1 MWLMLGHSA
10 TGVAVSCSCLV
21 LVSAHLLY
29 FKSFLSH
36 DRSVSCAVEICS
48 LLITDNIGIKV
59 NV

>member
-10 TGVAVSCSCLV
+10 TEVVVSCSCLV

-48 LLITDNIGIKV
+48 LLITDNR
-59 NV
+59 N